1 MTDDAPAGYLEFAS
15 ARGTQL
21 FRVALLMCGDWHE
34 AEYLVQTTLAK
45 VFVAWTRVRR
55 NAEGYARQVM
65 LNTFL
70 SQRRLKRSSEL
81 PTTEFR
87 DRPAP
92 GVDADLRMTLLTTLR
107 ELPPRYRAVVAL
119 RYFEDHSI
127 ESAGPR
133 QRVRVLLGNTGTA
146 PRNPGRAMHN
156 AHSPH
161 GSKEVDTVGSA
172 GGVDELEVMVVKP
185 DGSAIQLLVS
195 NGNVDNPGSATITQP
210 SPPGSFAQWSAV
222 ADSPAWHL

>member
-1 MTDDAPAGYLEFAS
+1 MTNDAPAGYLEFAS

-21 FRVALLMCGDWHE
+21 FRVALLMCGDWYE
-34 AEYLVQTTLAK
+34 AEDLVQTTLTK

-65 LNTFL
+65 VNAFL

-92 GVDADLRMTLLTTLR
+92 DVDADLRMTLLTALR

-127 ESAGPR
+127 ESVAALMGATPAAVKSVNTR
-133 QRVRVLLGNTGTA
+133 ALALLRENL
-146 PRNPGRAMHN
+146 
-156 AHSPH
+156 
-161 GSKEVDTVGSA
+161 GSDL
-172 GGVDELEVMVVKP
+172 D
-185 DGSAIQLLVS
+185 LLRS
-195 NGNVDNPGSATITQP
+195 
-210 SPPGSFAQWSAV
+210 
-222 ADSPAWHL
+222 